1 MRRFVGNVSTKGQV
15 TLPSELRVKLG
26 IKPGDQVVMSETDE
40 GIIVRTRKKLTLKD
54 IYGSIP
60 PLNPPRSLAEIKEMA
75 TEEAAREH
83 LHLDRY
89 TR

>member
-15 TLPSELRVKLG
+15 TLPAELRSKLG
-26 IKPGDQVVMSETDE
+26 IKPGDRVEMSETE
-40 GIIVRTRKKLTLKD
+40 QGIVVHRRPKLTLDD

-60 PLNPPRSLAEIKEMA
+60 PLKDGRSLAEVIEMA

-83 LHLDRY
+83 LKLDKEP
-89 TR
+89 